1 MADRSASEIGAGLN
15 VLKDAAGKVGH
26 SGPAG
31 PRSAGP
37 AAAVLG
43 VLRNNVSANHHRP
56 EERGRRRGCAFQP
69 VEGSHS
75 NRLRVRVTPAP
86 AQTQTM
92 VVAPMHKN
100 NDVEVAATAPD
111 RAGGAR
117 PSPSTTRAEPGT
129 AGVTGIARVE

>member
-15 VLKDAAGKVGH
+15 VLKDAAPG
-26 SGPAG
+26 
-31 PRSAGP
+31 
-37 AAAVLG
+37 LG
-43 VLRNNVSANHHRP
+43 VLALRRPCWEFSGITSAPTIIVRKNGAGVEDAP
-56 EERGRRRGCAFQP
+56 SGQP

-111 RAGGAR
+111 RGAAAEAAKLTGRGRSTVTVNYSGGAR
-117 PSPSTTRAEPGT
+117 DSRSY
-129 AGVTGIARVE
+129 